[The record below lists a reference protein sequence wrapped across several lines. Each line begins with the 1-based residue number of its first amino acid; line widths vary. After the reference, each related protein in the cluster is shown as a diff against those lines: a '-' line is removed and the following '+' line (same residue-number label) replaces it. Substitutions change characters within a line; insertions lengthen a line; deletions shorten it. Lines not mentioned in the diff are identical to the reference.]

1 VHPSLGILER
11 TDEVFMSS
19 AIELSPQERLDLAV
33 QLGARDLQRMSDF
46 YRAHGRLAQAD
57 EIDKAIDDLD
67 NRRVS

>member
-1 VHPSLGILER
+1 
-11 TDEVFMSS
+11 MSS